1 MIEPL
6 KQRRTIE
13 IKGCV
18 IGEGPS
24 KAIISVMGKDLA
36 ECLDVIEEGK
46 AGGVQM
52 FEWRGD
58 FNDSRRDSAAMVEQ
72 GKAIAAAVPEHPL
85 LFTFRSTSQGGQDSL
100 TAAEYVELNKALIE
114 AEILDIV
121 DIETWIGDDYMVE
134 LIELAHKHGVYAMP
148 SYHNFRGTPS
158 VEWMVGLMEHMWDL
172 GADIA
177 KCATMAKNYGDA
189 LRLMQATYE
198 VGELYANG
206 PMLTMAMGREG
217 SITRL
222 AGEYY
227 GNDITFCALR
237 ASSAPGQVQVAQ
249 ARQIMDALHEV
260 LS

>member
-1 MIEPL
+1 MREPT
-6 KQRRTIE
+6 KVRETIT
-13 IKGCV
+13 IKGCA

-24 KAIISVMGKDLA
+24 KAIISVMGANLQ

-46 AGGVQM
+46 ASGVQM

-58 FNDSRRDSAAMVEQ
+58 FNDSRRDPAAMVEQ
-72 GKAIAAAVPEHPL
+72 GKAIAEALGEHPF
-85 LFTFRSTSQGGQDSL
+85 LFTFRSTSQGGQDSF
-100 TAAEYVELNKALIE
+100 TPEEYVELNRALIE

-121 DIETWIGDDYMVE
+121 DIETWIGDKYVVE
-134 LIELAHKHGVYAMP
+134 LIDLAHEHGVYAMP
-148 SYHNFRGTPS
+148 SYHNFRGTPT
-158 VEWMVGLMEHMWDL
+158 VEWMVDLMSHMWDL

-177 KCATMAKNYGDA
+177 KCATMAHNFADA
-189 LRLMQATYE
+189 CRLMAATDE
-198 VGELYANG
+198 VARLYANG
-206 PMLTMAMGREG
+206 PLLTMAMGREG

-237 ASSAPGQVQVAQ
+237 ASSAPGQVGVVQ
-249 ARQIMDALHEV
+249 ARRIMDELHEV

>member
-1 MIEPL
+1 MVEPS
-6 KQRRTIE
+6 KVKKTIN
-13 IKGCV
+13 IKGCE
-18 IGEGPS
+18 IGAGPS
-24 KAIISVMGKDLA
+24 KAIISVMGANLQ

-46 AGGVQM
+46 ANGVQM

-58 FNDSRRDSAAMVEQ
+58 FNDSRRDNAAMVEQ
-72 GKAIAAAVPEHPL
+72 GKAISAALPEHPL

-100 TAAEYVELNKALIE
+100 TAEEYVALNKALIE

-121 DIETWIGDDYMVE
+121 DIETWIGDEYVIE
-134 LIELAHKHGVYAMP
+134 LINCAHEHGVYAMP

-158 VEWMVGLMEHMWDL
+158 VEWLVSLMEHMWDL

-177 KCATMAKNYGDA
+177 KCATMAFDYAGA
-189 LRLMQATYE
+189 IRLMAATDE
-198 VGELYANG
+198 VARLYANG
-206 PMLTMAMGREG
+206 PMLTMAMGRLG

-222 AGEYY
+222 AGEFY

-237 ASSAPGQVQVAQ
+237 ASSAPGQVGVVQ
-249 ARQIMDALHEV
+249 ARRIMDELHDV

>member
-6 KQRRTIE
+6 RERKVLD
-13 IKGCV
+13 IKGCK

-24 KAIISVMGKDLA
+24 KAIISVMGADLQ

-46 AGGVQM
+46 ASGVQM

-58 FNDSRRDSAAMVEQ
+58 FNDSRHDPAAMVEQ
-72 GKAIAAAVPEHPL
+72 GKAISAALPEHPL
-85 LFTFRSTSQGGQDSL
+85 LFTFRSKSQGGQDSL
-100 TAAEYVELNKALIE
+100 SAAEYVALNKALIE

-134 LIELAHKHGVYAMP
+134 LIELAHEHGVYAMP

-158 VEWMVGLMEHMWDL
+158 VEWMVSLMEHMWDL

-177 KCATMAKNYGDA
+177 KCATMAKNFGDA

-198 VGELYANG
+198 VRELYANG
-206 PMLTMAMGREG
+206 PLLTMAMGREG
-217 SITRL
+217 SISRL

-249 ARQIMDALHEV
+249 ARRIMDELHEV

>member
-6 KQRRTIE
+6 RERKILD
-13 IKGCV
+13 IKGCK
-18 IGEGPS
+18 IGEGAS
-24 KAIISVMGKDLA
+24 KAIISVMGANLQ

-46 AGGVQM
+46 ASGVQM

-58 FNDSRRDSAAMVEQ
+58 FNDSRHDPAAMVEQ
-72 GKAIAAAVPEHPL
+72 GKAISAALPEHPL

-100 TAAEYVELNKALIE
+100 SAAEYVALNKALIE
-114 AEILDIV
+114 ADILDIV
-121 DIETWIGDDYMVE
+121 DIETWIGDDYMIE
-134 LIELAHKHGVYAMP
+134 LINLAHEHGIYAMP

-177 KCATMAKNYGDA
+177 KCATMALDFAGA
-189 LRLMQATYE
+189 LRLMEATYL
-198 VGELYANG
+198 VRDLYANG
-206 PMLTMAMGREG
+206 PLLTMAMGREG

-237 ASSAPGQVQVAQ
+237 ASSAPGQVGVVQ
-249 ARQIMDALHEV
+249 ARRIMDELHDV

>member
-1 MIEPL
+1 MVEPSRE
-6 KQRRTIE
+6 KKTIT
-13 IKGCV
+13 IKGCT

-46 AGGVQM
+46 KAGVQM

-58 FNDSRRDSAAMVEQ
+58 FNDSRHDPAAMVEQ
-72 GKAIAAAVPEHPL
+72 GRAIAEALPEHPL
-85 LFTFRSTSQGGQDSL
+85 LFTFRSTSQGGQDSFS
-100 TAAEYVELNKALIE
+100 ADEYVALNKALIE

-121 DIETWIGDDYMVE
+121 DIETWIGDEKMLE
-134 LIELAHKHGVYAMP
+134 LIDDAHAHGVKAMP

-158 VEWMVGLMEHMWDL
+158 VEWMVQLMEHMWDL
-172 GADIA
+172 GCDIA
-177 KCATMAKNYGDA
+177 KCATMATDFAGA
-189 LRLMQATYE
+189 LRLMAATDE
-198 VGELYANG
+198 VARLYANG
-206 PMLTMAMGREG
+206 PLLTMAMGREG

-237 ASSAPGQVQVAQ
+237 ASSAPGQVQVVQ
-249 ARQIMDALHEV
+249 ARRIMEDLHEV